1 MQQAAN
7 PQNEMIRQ
15 RLPFVVAALI
25 TFALYVL
32 FRLAYFQYLSPEVLS
47 YMDSLRDSNYHRNLR
62 LAAARGLIYDRHG
75 EVLAVNM
82 LDYEIGISPNLVADA
97 RETARELAEAL
108 DKNYLEIFDLI
119 NQSVPWVQLARP
131 VSAEV
136 ARQVELLDIGGVTI
150 ERIPRRSY
158 PQGTLASHL
167 LGFVNLDLQG
177 HYGVEGYYQQQLAGR
192 VRDRQISNIPFD
204 VPQSGWEEDH
214 GRDIILTI
222 DRDLQFVAEAELQQ
236 AITETGAQRG
246 TIIIMN
252 PRNGDILALANLPS
266 YDPNAYYEIDDPR
279 LLNNPAISQQYEPG
293 SVMKVL
299 TVAAGLEMGIVTPES
314 TYYDNGRMDV
324 GGVSIFNWDRE
335 AHGTVDVTQ
344 ILVQSLNVGAATLST
359 SMGPNN
365 FYHMMHEFGI
375 GQPTGIDLEGEIAGT
390 MHVPGDPDWSDSQL
404 GTNSF
409 GQGLAVTPLQMITA
423 INAVANGGLMMQPH
437 VVLEIRDGSE
447 IFTSQPTA
455 LGRPISAETARMVT
469 DMMVAAV
476 RDGID
481 SASIVGYTIAGKSGT
496 AEIPSPVGYESSA
509 WIMSFVGFFPADDP
523 QVSVFIKLDRPTSGR
538 WASEVVAPIFQRIA
552 EQLVILLEIPPDDI
566 RHALAAE
573 GGSLHEINR

>member
-7 PQNEMIRQ
+7 PQQDILRQ
-15 RLPFVVAALI
+15 RLPFVIGGLVVFSI
-25 TFALYVL
+25 YVL
-32 FRLAYFQYLSPEVLS
+32 FRLAYFQYLSPEVIS

-108 DKNYLEIFDLI
+108 GQDYLDVFDAI

-131 VSAEV
+131 VSAEI
-136 ARQVELLDIGGVTI
+136 ARQVELLDITGVTI

-158 PQGTLASHL
+158 PQGTLAAHL

-192 VRDRQISNIPFD
+192 VRDEQISNIPFD
-204 VPQSGWEEDH
+204 VPQSGLEEDH
-214 GRDIILTI
+214 GRDIILTL

-252 PRNGDILALANLPS
+252 PRNGEILAMANLPAF
-266 YDPNAYYEIDDPR
+266 DPNAYYEIDDPR
-279 LLNNPAISQQYEPG
+279 VLNNPAISEQYEPG

-299 TVAAGLEMGIVTPES
+299 TVAAALEQGIVAPAS
-314 TYYDNGRMDV
+314 TYYDNGRIDV
-324 GGVSIFNWDRE
+324 GGISIFNWDRE

-365 FYHMMHEFGI
+365 FYHMMNEFGV
-375 GQPTGIDLEGEIAGT
+375 GQPTGVDLEGEIGGT
-390 MHVPGDPDWSDSQL
+390 MRVPGSAEWSESQL

-409 GQGLAVTPLQMITA
+409 GQGLAVTPLQMLTA
-423 INAVANGGLMMQPH
+423 VNAIANGGLMMQPNI
-437 VVLEIRDGSE
+437 VREIRDGNE
-447 IFTSQPTA
+447 IFQSQPTA
-455 LGRPISAETARMVT
+455 LGRPISAETARLVT
-469 DMMVAAV
+469 EMMVATV
-476 RDGID
+476 RDGVD
-481 SASIVGYTIAGKSGT
+481 RASVAGYSIAGKSGT
-496 AEIPSPVGYESSA
+496 AEIPSPIGYESSA

-523 QVSVFIKLDRPTSGR
+523 QVSIIIKLDRPTSGR
-538 WASEVVAPIFQRIA
+538 WASDVVAPIFQRIT
-552 EQLVILLEIPPDDI
+552 ERLVILMEIPPDDI

-573 GGSLHEINR
+573 GGAFHEINR